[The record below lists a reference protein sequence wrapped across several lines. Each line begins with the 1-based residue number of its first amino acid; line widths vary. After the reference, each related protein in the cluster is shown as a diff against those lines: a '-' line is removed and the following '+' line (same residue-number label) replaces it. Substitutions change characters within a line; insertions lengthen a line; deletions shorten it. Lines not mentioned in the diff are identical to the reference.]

1 MYPTEDVFGQMLV
14 SNFSSSEKIVTS
26 KNIQAPTTEIFSVR
40 NNVAQEIM
48 KRLFDPKKV
57 YMTFAIIL
65 F

>member
-14 SNFSSSEKIVTS
+14 SNFPSSEKIVTS

-40 NNVAQEIM
+40 NNIAQEIM